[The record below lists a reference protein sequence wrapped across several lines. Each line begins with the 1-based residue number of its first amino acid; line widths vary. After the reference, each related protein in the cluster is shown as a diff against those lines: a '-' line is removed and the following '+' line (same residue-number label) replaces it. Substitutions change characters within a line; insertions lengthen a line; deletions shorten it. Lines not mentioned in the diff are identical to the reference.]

1 MNYLAGDADGQ
12 TPLDHDEAA
21 QLRPASITTRGE
33 LDVVEQANI
42 VQATRWAFSRARRP
56 NVVFTEPFLRRL
68 HKRMFGD
75 VWRWAGDYRHTSR
88 NLGVDW
94 WLIPQDI
101 ARLVG
106 DARYWVDDRTYDADE
121 LCVRFH
127 HRLVAIH
134 PFPNGNGRHAR
145 LAADILCSSL
155 GGGALSWGRGLDLG
169 PRELRARY
177 IAALQAADAG
187 DPADLIVFARA

>member
-1 MNYLAGDADGQ
+1 MSYLAGDADGQ

-21 QLRPASITTRGE
+21 QLRSASITTRGE
-33 LDVVEQANI
+33 LDIVEQANI
-42 VQATRWAFSRARRP
+42 AQATRWAFSRARRP
-56 NVVFTEPFLRRL
+56 YSILDESFLRRL

-75 VWRWAGDYRHTSR
+75 VWRWAGDYRRTSR

-94 WLIPQDI
+94 WLVPGEI
-101 ARLVG
+101 AQLLG
-106 DARYWVDDRTYDADE
+106 DARYWVDERTYDVDE

-145 LAADILCSSL
+145 LAADILSASL
-155 GGGALSWGRGLDLG
+155 GGVEFGWGRGLDLEPG
-169 PRELRARY
+169 ELRATY